1 MRHTTKKCI
10 KNVLVLGAVAMV
22 SLTSVHV
29 RAEEKLIKF
38 GTGGVTGVY
47 YPVGGTVC
55 RFINRKMKDHGVR
68 CSVES
73 TGGSIYNLNSLRQGQ
88 LDFAFAQSDWQDADY
103 KGEGVFADLGTD
115 KDLRSVFSLHSEAL
129 TIVARRD
136 ANIKSLD
143 DLKGKR
149 FNIGNLGS
157 GTRSTIEEL
166 MHVKGWSKNIFKQ
179 ATEFKVTEQ
188 AQKLC
193 DNEIDAFAFN
203 TGHPNGAIQE
213 VTSACDAVIVP
224 VVGDAVN
231 SLLKRHSYYAHAI
244 IPGNMYIDNPHDIP
258 TYGVKATIV
267 SSAKVDD
274 ELVYLFVKSVFENFE
289 NFKITHPVL
298 AHLKKED
305 MISNGLIAPLHEG
318 AKRYYI
324 EAGLLK
330 E

>member
-1 MRHTTKKCI
+1 
-10 KNVLVLGAVAMV
+10 V
-22 SLTSVHV
+22 
-29 RAEEKLIKF
+29 
-38 GTGGVTGVY
+38 
-47 YPVGGTVC
+47 
-55 RFINRKMKDHGVR
+55 KDHGIR

-73 TGGSIYNLNSLRQGQ
+73 TGGSIYNLNALRQGQ
-88 LDFAFAQSDWQDADY
+88 LDFAFAQSDWHDADY
-103 KGEGVFADLGTD
+103 KGQGVFTDLGAN

-136 ANIKSLD
+136 AKIASFD

-149 FNIGNLGS
+149 FNVGNLGS

-166 MHVKGWSKNIFKQ
+166 MQLKGWGKHAFKQ
-179 ATEFKVTEQ
+179 ATEFKASEQ

-224 VVGDAVN
+224 IEGEAVK
-231 SLLKRHSYYAHAI
+231 SLMKRHSYYSHAV
-244 IPGNMYIDNPHDIP
+244 IPGNMYIDNPNDIP

-267 SSAKVDD
+267 SSASVDD
-274 ELVYLFVKSVFENFE
+274 ELVYQLVKSVFEHFE
-289 NFKITHPVL
+289 NFKTTHPIL
-298 AHLKKED
+298 ANLKKED
-305 MISNGLIAPLHEG
+305 MMSDGLIAPLHEG